1 MERFVFLPLKIKL
14 IMATKKSST
23 TSTKKKASKTKAIT
37 KEVIISAYMEYVLMN
52 EKTPKSVYK
61 FTKEHAMTEAA
72 FYSFFGSFENLQQG
86 IWTAFFENAMKLGQK
101 NPEYATFSNQE
112 KMLTFF
118 FVFFELLTANR
129 SYVMYALKEQGDMM
143 KNLSQLKSLRSH
155 IKKFTATLIDQKNEE
170 KSFKILKQPVSVFSE
185 GAWLQTLFILKYWME
200 DTSASFEKT
209 DVVIEKSVR
218 AIFDV
223 FETTPLESILDF
235 GKFLW
240 KEKMN

>member
-1 MERFVFLPLKIKL
+1 
-14 IMATKKSST
+14 MATKKSST
-23 TSTKKKASKTKAIT
+23 TTTKKKASKTKAIT
-37 KEVIISAYMEYVLMN
+37 KDVIISAYMEYVLMN

-129 SYVMYALKEQGDMM
+129 SYVVYALNESSNQLE
-143 KNLSQLKSLRSH
+143 NLKKLKGLRS
-155 IKKFTATLIDQKNEE
+155 KFLNYIDQLDIEVLQIKN
-170 KSFKILKQPVSVFSE
+170 KQLEQIKDSVV
-185 GAWLQTLFILKYWME
+185 Q
-200 DTSASFEKT
+200 
-209 DVVIEKSVR
+209 
-218 AIFDV
+218 
-223 FETTPLESILDF
+223 ET
-235 GKFLW
+235 
-240 KEKMN
+240 

>member
-1 MERFVFLPLKIKL
+1 MAIKKTT
-14 IMATKKSST
+14 ATPKKNAAP
-23 TSTKKKASKTKAIT
+23 KKKAIT
-37 KEVIISAYMEYVLMN
+37 KDMIVSAYMEYVLMH

-61 FTKEHAMTEAA
+61 FAKEHAMTEAE
-72 FYSFFGSFENLQQG
+72 FYAFFGSFEGLQRG
-86 IWTAFFENAMKLGQK
+86 IWTAFFDNAMHLGQK
-101 NPEYATFSNQE
+101 NPEYEGFSNQE

-118 FVFFELLTANR
+118 FTFFELLTANR
-129 SYVMYALKEQGDMM
+129 SYVMFALKEHPDMM
-143 KNLSQLKSLRSH
+143 KNMSQLKNLRLH
-155 IKKFTATLIDQKNEE
+155 VREFAGTLINEKNDE

-185 GAWLQTLFILKYWME
+185 GAWLQTLFIMKYWME

>member
-1 MERFVFLPLKIKL
+1 
-14 IMATKKSST
+14 MATKKSNT
-23 TSTKKKASKTKAIT
+23 TPTKKTTSKTKAIT
-37 KEVIISAYMEYVLMN
+37 KDVIVSAYMEYVLMN

-61 FTKEHAMTEAA
+61 FAKEHAMTEAE
-72 FYSFFGSFENLQQG
+72 FYNFFGSFENLQQG
-86 IWTAFFENAMKLGQK
+86 IWTAFFDNAMKLGQK
-101 NPEYATFSNQE
+101 TPEYANFNNQE

-118 FVFFELLTANR
+118 FTFFELLTANR
-129 SYVMYALKEQGDMM
+129 SYVMFTLKQHGDMM
-143 KNLSQLKSLRSH
+143 KNLSQLKPLRSN
-155 IKKFTATLIDQKNEE
+155 IKEFAATLIDQKNEE
-170 KSFKILKQPVSVFSE
+170 KSFKILKKPVSVFSE
-185 GAWLQTLFILKYWME
+185 GAWLQTLFIMKYWME
-200 DTSASFEKT
+200 DNSASFEKT

>member
-1 MERFVFLPLKIKL
+1 
-14 IMATKKSST
+14 MATKKTPT
-23 TSTKKKASKTKAIT
+23 TSTKKKTGKTKAIT
-37 KEVIISAYMEYVLMN
+37 KDTIISAYMEYVLIN

-61 FTKEHAMTEAA
+61 FAKEHGMTEAD
-72 FYSFFGSFENLQQG
+72 FYNFFGSFESLQQG
-86 IWTAFFENAMKLGQK
+86 IWTAFFDNAMKLGQK
-101 NPEYATFSNQE
+101 NPEYATFNNQE

-129 SYVMYALKEQGDMM
+129 SYVMFALKEHGDMM

-155 IKKFTATLIDQKNEE
+155 IKEFAAGLIEQKNEE

-185 GAWLQTLFILKYWME
+185 GAWLQTLFIIKYWME

-223 FETTPLESILDF
+223 FETSPLESVLDF

>member
-1 MERFVFLPLKIKL
+1 MGRD
-14 IMATKKSST
+14 
-23 TSTKKKASKTKAIT
+23 
-37 KEVIISAYMEYVLMN
+37 N
-52 EKTPKSVYK
+52 EKTPKRVYK
-61 FTKEHAMTEAA
+61 FDKKHAMTEAE
-72 FYSFFGSFENLQQG
+72 FYKFSGSVENLQQG
-86 IWTAFFENAMKLGQK
+86 IWTAFFDNAMQIGQK

-118 FVFFELLTANR
+118 FTFFELLTANR
-129 SYVMYALKEQGDMM
+129 SYVMFALQQHGDMM

-155 IKKFTATLIDQKNEE
+155 IKEFAATLIDQKNEE

-185 GAWLQTLFILKYWME
+185 GAWLQTLFIMKYWME
-200 DTSASFEKT
+200 DNSASFEKT

>member
-1 MERFVFLPLKIKL
+1 
-14 IMATKKSST
+14 MATKKSNT
-23 TSTKKKASKTKAIT
+23 TPTKKTTSKTKAIT
-37 KEVIISAYMEYVLMN
+37 KDVIVSAYMEYVLMN

-61 FTKEHAMTEAA
+61 FAKEHAMTEAE
-72 FYSFFGSFENLQQG
+72 FYNFFGSFENLQQG
-86 IWTAFFENAMKLGQK
+86 IWTAFFDNAMKLGQK
-101 NPEYATFSNQE
+101 TPEYANFNNQE

-118 FVFFELLTANR
+118 FTFFELLTANR
-129 SYVMYALKEQGDMM
+129 SYVMFTLKQHGDMM
-143 KNLSQLKSLRSH
+143 KNLSQLKPLRSN
-155 IKKFTATLIDQKNEE
+155 IKEFAATLIDQKNEE

-185 GAWLQTLFILKYWME
+185 GAWLQTLFIMKYWME
-200 DTSASFEKT
+200 DNSASFEKT

>member
-1 MERFVFLPLKIKL
+1 
-14 IMATKKSST
+14 MATKKSNT
-23 TSTKKKASKTKAIT
+23 TPTKKTTSKTKAIT
-37 KEVIISAYMEYVLMN
+37 KDVIVSAYMEYVLMN

-61 FTKEHAMTEAA
+61 FAKEHAMTEAE
-72 FYSFFGSFENLQQG
+72 FYNFFGSFENLQQG
-86 IWTAFFENAMKLGQK
+86 IWTAFFDNAMKLGQK
-101 NPEYATFSNQE
+101 TPEYANFNNQE

-118 FVFFELLTANR
+118 FTFFELLTANR
-129 SYVMYALKEQGDMM
+129 SYVMFTLKQHGDMM
-143 KNLSQLKSLRSH
+143 KNLSQLKPLRSN
-155 IKKFTATLIDQKNEE
+155 IKEFAATLIDQKNEE

-185 GAWLQTLFILKYWME
+185 GAWLQTLFIMKYWME
-200 DTSASFEKT
+200 DNSASFEKT
-209 DVVIEKSVR
+209 DVVIEKSVL